1 MSLEKLMKRSPV
13 GLFEPWERALGVL
26 SIAAIAAVTGL
37 SQPAAAQPAYGSY
50 IGVGL
55 GLGSE
60 NQNGGQLDASG
71 VISARYKFL
80 KSPFS
85 ARAQAFI
92 DRDSIAIVPTLS
104 YDIPVSWQL
113 EPYIGGGLAF
123 ASNGSVVGD
132 KTSFVLQPGVD
143 YAIPNTRWVVFGNA
157 IVAFDAYDG
166 GSKDGG
172 TALSVQTGV
181 GWQF

>member
-1 MSLEKLMKRSPV
+1 MKRCPA
-13 GLFEPWERALGVL
+13 GLFTPLTRALGVL
-26 SIAAIAAVTGL
+26 TL
-37 SQPAAAQPAYGSY
+37 SSLALGATLAQPVAAQPAYGSY
-50 IGVGL
+50 IGGGL
-55 GLGSE
+55 SLGYE
-60 NQNGGQLDASG
+60 NQDDGQLDASG

-92 DRDSIAIVPTLS
+92 DRDSIAIVPTVS

-132 KTSFVLQPGVD
+132 KTSFVIQPGVD
-143 YAIPNTRWVVFGNA
+143 YAIPNSKWVVFGNA
-157 IVAFDAYDG
+157 VVAFDAYDG
-166 GSKDGG
+166 GDKDGG